1 MLSISNSNQ
10 SCIPSVLDEE
20 KNLTTNLHVV
30 SVKSLKLI
38 ILGLSQIVCYC
49 SYFRSNYIFTLLGL
63 IAFTCLF
70 EITTL
75 TSVKAQ
81 DPSVWIYQYSRG
93 VTSGP
98 TTFSEAP
105 SKGKIFFYIW
115 TSSGSTN
122 AMVNYSVT
130 QVGDF
135 LTDSTITSSNQ
146 TKQVTG
152 SVEELEFAITDDN
165 IDEPDGSIT
174 VTLLAGTGYILSQT
188 QSHPK
193 SITITIT
200 DNDAPP
206 VINLEAPASP
216 VVAGN
221 NARFTLTTSMNS
233 KWSEAFDV
241 QIAVTERVGNFV
253 EDNSWPTTVNFGTN
267 LTDNAITKNYD
278 FTTIVADDNDIFTS
292 SESTGSV
299 EVTISPDTNGRENYT
314 IGTGVLTRYIV
325 SEDIPIA
332 AISAPSAS
340 VSEGETVSLLISVT
354 GKWESEIAVEV
365 ELEDGSRG
373 LIGSPAPNTAIR
385 FSANPAGTPQTKS
398 FSMPISSNDIFSTTN
413 QITISIKTPTRSSSY
428 QVIDDSQ
435 STGTTNR
442 SSVTITVAELSN
454 PPKIEI
460 IVPTIP
466 IQSGNLASIPIKA
479 TGKWTDPFTIPV
491 TISNQVGD
499 YFTGLSYPP
508 NVVFTKN
515 TSEISVT
522 KFYNFQ
528 LALGGFGNTF
538 GTYEGTEIDGSFS
551 IELTEDTTNTP
562 KRYELMTQ
570 SKQLIVVNR
579 DKPVISVSIPDEMV
593 NEGDTANFS
602 ITAIGF
608 WTNEFSV
615 QVNFDDNNTNTIGSA
630 PPMTVTFDANT
641 TEFTVSKMYPVN
653 TLDDDIDEMNGEVTV
668 TIELPDNAAYTIS
681 NLYSHTESKTILDNG
696 PLITIETVNSYVT
709 RGQLAQ
715 IRVNANSN
723 LIDDTTIQVNVSQS
737 NCISGTPDEEVI
749 IKQGESNGLLE
760 ILTTEG
766 SNDCEIAATLES
778 GEHYKIG
785 TSNTVATIMTGNEV
799 IYTVSISTG
808 TPIFEGTDAEFTIST
823 TPIPQQTFT
832 LNYEVSQI
840 GNFILWRVKNSIN
853 LNTQTS
859 DTTLTIKTHNDEV
872 RETNGSIS
880 VKLLDGTGFQ
890 LGARDSDTL
899 VVMDNDQNVPS
910 TPQSRISI
918 ARSAVNSILSYLD
931 SRTSQENSI
940 PNEYQLASGE
950 IEENRKHQNVVVSI
964 YPKSRNIQ
972 EGEIAEFRLQTSR
985 QSSTEI
991 SINLNLETNEKVIKP
1006 RNKVV
1011 NFPANQTETS
1021 FFVETTNDEDAG
1033 PDSVLS
1039 ISITKGQGY
1048 ILGANSST
1056 SVTISDSADRE
1067 QARLSRID
1075 SVHQS
1080 VLSEFL
1086 DRTSTETHGLI
1097 STRMEFLASGRSPT
1111 YFKFGN
1117 NDISEFMKTGNEL
1130 FFENQSFRSSA
1141 LGEAAFS
1148 FNLFPEYGVESRVG
1162 LWGKGNFQ
1170 DIQQNSGEATAFW
1183 RGNMYSATTGTDYK
1197 INQEFITGFAYSYA
1211 DSQIDFNSVEGDLI
1225 QHQSEFHGLS
1235 PYLGWNSSTHDA
1247 QLHLI
1252 SSIKQGKSLIEH
1264 KSYESVSYNN
1274 TLYYLGLGGH
1284 KNLWSLRSESFNN
1297 PINLD
1302 LNGNAW
1308 FAQLYS
1314 ESVGKNLPQTQ
1325 IESGYLNV
1333 AIQGS
1338 HLLNVT
1344 DYINVK
1350 PKLSLGFQSRQKTQQ
1365 SDYGI
1370 VLGSSFELDNSAG
1383 MVFTGSGQILQDQNI
1398 YENYWGISTKL
1409 DYDSNNDNLGILL
1422 QINQSMG
1429 QFQEDVNVTT
1439 LNNKELFSNVGEY
1452 NQSNQYR
1459 IGSEL
1464 GFGFS
1469 VLDHNGS
1476 LTPFGGF
1483 KHSSD
1488 YEQEFTTGLRLNLYE
1503 NIKFELAGNRIS
1515 KSNNEYEN
1523 HLKINGGLSW

>member
-1 MLSISNSNQ
+1 MFTNSNT
-10 SCIPSVLDEE
+10 SLLRTLD
-20 KNLTTNLHVV
+20 LL
-30 SVKSLKLI
+30 SQVKRLLIYPLILMVNTFKLFMF
-38 ILGLSQIVCYC
+38 GLSRILFFG
-49 SYFRSNYIFTLLGL
+49 SGFLTSFKFTLLGL
-63 IAFTCLF
+63 IALTCLF

-75 TSVKAQ
+75 SSVKAQ

-93 VTSGP
+93 LTSGP

-135 LTDSTITSSNQ
+135 LTDSTVTSSNQ

-193 SITITIT
+193 SITITMT

-206 VINLEAPASP
+206 IINLEAPASP

-267 LTDNAITKNYD
+267 LTANAITKNYD

-332 AISAPSAS
+332 SISAPSAS

-398 FSMPISSNDIFSTTN
+398 FSMPIPSNDIFSTTN

-508 NVVFTKN
+508 NVAFTKN
-515 TSEISVT
+515 TSENSVT

-551 IELTEDTTNTP
+551 IELTADTTNTP

-593 NEGDTANFS
+593 NEGETANFS

-668 TIELPDNAAYTIS
+668 TIELPDNADYTIS

-737 NCISGTPDEEVI
+737 SCISGTPDEEVI

-766 SNDCEIAATLES
+766 SNDCEISATLEN

-799 IYTVSISTG
+799 IYTISISTG

-832 LNYEVSQI
+832 LNYEVSQT

-853 LNTQTS
+853 LNTQGS
-859 DTTLTIKTHNDEV
+859 DTTLTIKTHNDEI
-872 RETNGSIS
+872 RESNGSIS
-880 VKLLDGTGFQ
+880 VKILAGPGYQ
-890 LGARDSDTL
+890 PGARDSATL
-899 VVMDNDQNVPS
+899 TVKDNDQSAPS

-918 ARSAVNSILSYLD
+918 AHSAVNAILNLN
-931 SRTSQENSI
+931 RENSPAQSSSVVI
-940 PNEYQLASGE
+940 PTISIHSIKNE
-950 IEENRKHQNVVVSI
+950 
-964 YPKSRNIQ
+964 IQ
-972 EGEIAEFRLQTSR
+972 EGEVAEFQLHASVPLN
-985 QSSTEI
+985 SEI
-991 SINLNLETNEKVIKP
+991 FVNLNLAPNEKVTAP
-1006 RNKVV
+1006 QHQVV
-1011 NFPANQTETS
+1011 KFPVNQR
-1021 FFVETTNDEDAG
+1021 TTNFVINTIDDDDSG
-1033 PDSVLS
+1033 PDSELS
-1039 ISITKGQGY
+1039 ISIISGY
-1048 ILGANSST
+1048 GYELAPNNSAT
-1056 SVTISDSADRE
+1056 ITISDSADRE
-1067 QARLSRID
+1067 RVRLARVD
-1075 SVHQS
+1075 SINQS
-1080 VLSEFL
+1080 ILGEFVARTGSETL
-1086 DRTSTETHGLI
+1086 ELI
-1097 STRMEFLASGRSPT
+1097 NNRMEFLAAGRT
-1111 YFKFGN
+1111 GTNFKLGN
-1117 NDISEFMKTGNEL
+1117 NNNIAEFMKSGNEL
-1130 FFENQSFRSSA
+1130 VFENQPFRSSA
-1141 LGEAAFS
+1141 LGESSFS
-1148 FNLFPEYGVESRVG
+1148 FELFPEYGVDSRAS

-1170 DIQQNSGEATAFW
+1170 TLQQKLGEVSPFW
-1183 RGNMYSATTGTDYK
+1183 SGNMYTANAGTDYQVSK
-1197 INQEFITGFAYSYA
+1197 NILAGFAYSYA
-1211 DSQIDFNSVEGDLI
+1211 DSYIDSSSVEGDLI
-1225 QHQSEFHGLS
+1225 QHQTEFHGLS
-1235 PYLGWNSSTHDA
+1235 PYIGWNSPTHQA
-1247 QLHLI
+1247 QIHVV
-1252 SSIKQGKSLIEH
+1252 SSFKQGKSLIEQEG
-1264 KSYESVSYNN
+1264 YAPVSYNN
-1274 TLYYLGLGGH
+1274 SLYYAGVEGH
-1284 KNLWSLRSESFNN
+1284 KNVWSMRSPSFRN
-1297 PINLD
+1297 PININF
-1302 LNGNAW
+1302 NGSAW
-1308 FAQLYS
+1308 LAQLYS
-1314 ESVGKNLPQTQ
+1314 QRIGKNLPPTQ
-1325 IESGYLNV
+1325 IDSSQLDFV
-1333 AIQGS
+1333 VQGS
-1338 HLLNVT
+1338 HQSNLSQN
-1344 DYINVK
+1344 IAIK
-1350 PKLSLGFQSRQKTQQ
+1350 PTISLGYHSSQNTERRE
-1365 SDYGI
+1365 YGTVI
-1370 VLGSSFELDNSAG
+1370 EGSFEIENA
-1383 MVFTGSGQILQDQNI
+1383 SGLVVSGIGQLLQNQKIDT
-1398 YENYWGISTKL
+1398 NYWGVSSKL
-1409 DYDSNNDNLGILL
+1409 DYDNNRDNLGIKI
-1422 QINQSMG
+1422 QINQLFG
-1429 QFQEDVNVTT
+1429 QIKDDSLETIVGNDQTSINLNEYKHNNQYQIETKLGYGIVIGDSIGILTPSTNIYFVNSNLNEVQIGSKIT
-1439 LNNKELFSNVGEY
+1439 LGNSLEFSLIGTQDYNEY
-1452 NQSNQYR
+1452 NTTDNQ
-1459 IGSEL
+1459 
-1464 GFGFS
+1464 
-1469 VLDHNGS
+1469 
-1476 LTPFGGF
+1476 F
-1483 KHSSD
+1483 K
-1488 YEQEFTTGLRLNLYE
+1488 FRAKTV
-1503 NIKFELAGNRIS
+1503 
-1515 KSNNEYEN
+1515 
-1523 HLKINGGLSW
+1523 W

>member
-1 MLSISNSNQ
+1 MITNSDTNQLRILDLLSQ
-10 SCIPSVLDEE
+10 
-20 KNLTTNLHVV
+20 
-30 SVKSLKLI
+30 VKRLLIYPLILIVNTFKL
-38 ILGLSQIVCYC
+38 LMFGLSRILFFGSSFLQ
-49 SYFRSNYIFTLLGL
+49 SFKFTLLGL
-63 IAFTCLF
+63 IALTCLF

-75 TSVKAQ
+75 SSVKAQ

-93 VTSGP
+93 LTSGP

-135 LTDSTITSSNQ
+135 LTDSTVTSSNQ

-152 SVEELEFAITDDN
+152 SVEDLEFAITDDN

-174 VTLLAGTGYILSQT
+174 VTLLAGPGYILSQT

-193 SITITIT
+193 SITIAIT

-299 EVTISPDTNGRENYT
+299 EVTISPDTNGRVNYT

-340 VSEGETVSLLISVT
+340 VSEGETASLPISVT

-373 LIGSPAPNTAIR
+373 LIGSPAPNTTIR
-385 FSANPAGTPQTKS
+385 FSANPAGTPQTKIFS
-398 FSMPISSNDIFSTTN
+398 FPISLNDIFSTTN
-413 QITISIKTPTRSSSY
+413 QILISIKTPTRSSSY

-479 TGKWTDPFTIPV
+479 TGKWTDPFSIPV

-508 NVVFTKN
+508 NVAFTKN
-515 TSEISVT
+515 TSENSVT

-579 DKPVISVSIPDEMV
+579 DKPTISVSIPDEMV
-593 NEGDTANFS
+593 KEGDTANFS

-615 QVNFDDNNTNTIGSA
+615 QVNVDDNNTNTIGSA

-696 PLITIETVNSYVT
+696 PLITIESVNSYVT
-709 RGQLAQ
+709 HGQLAQ
-715 IRVNANSN
+715 FRVNANSN

-737 NCISGTPDEEVI
+737 SCISGTPDEEVI

-760 ILTTEG
+760 ILTTTG
-766 SNDCEIAATLES
+766 SNDCEITATLES

-785 TSNTVATIMTGNEV
+785 TSNTVATIMTGSEV

-808 TPIFEGTDAEFTIST
+808 MPIIEGADAKFTIST

-832 LNYEVSQI
+832 LNYNVSQI

-853 LNTQTS
+853 LNTETS
-859 DTTLTIKTHNDEV
+859 DTTLTIKTHNDEI

-880 VKLLDGTGFQ
+880 VKIFAGTGFQ
-890 LGARDSDTL
+890 LGAKNLATL
-899 VVMDNDQNVPS
+899 TVMDNDQSAPS

-918 ARSAVNSILSYLD
+918 AHSAVNAILNLNRES
-931 SRTSQENSI
+931 SPSSQVQTTNS
-940 PNEYQLASGE
+940 PSV
-950 IEENRKHQNVVVSI
+950 QNMKFNQDLIRPKVSI
-964 YPKSRNIQ
+964 YSLKST
-972 EGEIAEFRLQTSR
+972 IAEGSLAQFHIHASEKISR
-985 QSSTEI
+985 TI
-991 SINLNLETNEKVIKP
+991 NINLNVQDNGNFINGSAPQTIQLSPTNSPYLVSIETKDD
-1006 RNKVV
+1006 
-1011 NFPANQTETS
+1011 TEAT
-1021 FFVETTNDEDAG
+1021 
-1033 PDSVLS
+1033 PDGM
-1039 ISITKGQGY
+1039 ISIE
-1048 ILGANSST
+1048 ILTGEDYVVGDSNNATVIVSDLNDRLRAEQVESLNQRVMSQLFSSVSER
-1056 SVTISDSADRE
+1056 SVSTISNRLHYANDLVAD
-1067 QARLSRID
+1067 
-1075 SVHQS
+1075 
-1080 VLSEFL
+1080 
-1086 DRTSTETHGLI
+1086 
-1097 STRMEFLASGRSPT
+1097 PT
-1111 YFKFGN
+1111 FKFGN
-1117 NDISEFMKTGNEL
+1117 SHSLSSFLSTNGEL
-1130 FFENQSFRSSA
+1130 LNNNSNSWYSLLDDASF
-1141 LGEAAFS
+1141 LIPL
-1148 FNLFPEYGVESRVG
+1148 NPEG
-1162 LWGKGNFQ
+1162 
-1170 DIQQNSGEATAFW
+1170 
-1183 RGNMYSATTGTDYK
+1183 RGDRSATIWGHGDYLSQTLSSSQFARSATGEGYVGNLGLDAQLGNYAFTGIAVSGSRIESTYEFNEIGS
-1197 INQEFITGFAYSYA
+1197 INY
-1211 DSQIDFNSVEGDLI
+1211 DSQLTI
-1225 QHQSEFHGLS
+1225 LS
-1235 PYLGWNSSTHDA
+1235 PY
-1247 QLHLI
+1247 
-1252 SSIKQGKSLIEH
+1252 
-1264 KSYESVSYNN
+1264 
-1274 TLYYLGLGGH
+1274 
-1284 KNLWSLRSESFNN
+1284 
-1297 PINLD
+1297 
-1302 LNGNAW
+1302 
-1308 FAQLYS
+1308 
-1314 ESVGKNLPQTQ
+1314 
-1325 IESGYLNV
+1325 
-1333 AIQGS
+1333 
-1338 HLLNVT
+1338 
-1344 DYINVK
+1344 VK
-1350 PKLSLGFQSRQKTQQ
+1350 FT
-1365 SDYGI
+1365 
-1370 VLGSSFELDNSAG
+1370 NSAQNAYLSAIFG
-1383 MVFTGSGQILQDQNI
+1383 IGSGATTIN
-1398 YENYWGISTKL
+1398 EAEGISTTQSNRIASATLIGNQPIYSFTNTQQQSSGELSISGQTGWQVHNLNYVDNQNSVSEVNRNLQIGTTATYEQKL
-1409 DYDSNNDNLGILL
+1409 VNAGSVDTTLSYGMVGDHRDGKTILSQELTNDINVTHQSGLSLSLASEFAFTPTTQGHRTAISGSLAFDRHQDDVGLMIELTPTWVKAEGQVVNSQSNDNFLVAGDREGTDPSNSMLTTKLSFGLPIFDATSLVTPYTAYELVAGEEPQFDVGVSMQAFNNL
-1422 QINQSMG
+1422 QM
-1429 QFQEDVNVTT
+1429 T
-1439 LNNKELFSNVGEY
+1439 LN
-1452 NQSNQYR
+1452 YR
-1459 IGSEL
+1459 Q
-1464 GFGFS
+1464 
-1469 VLDHNGS
+1469 
-1476 LTPFGGF
+1476 TPTYS
-1483 KHSSD
+1483 KRHD
-1488 YEQEFTTGLRLNLYE
+1488 LRLRSNL
-1503 NIKFELAGNRIS
+1503 K
-1515 KSNNEYEN
+1515 
-1523 HLKINGGLSW
+1523 W